1 MADMGATKMVE
12 VSNSEPVAYVYI
24 HRDGRAL
31 WGTKSKTFQ
40 EAAAKA
46 MRMDVPL
53 GGHVEEVFD
62 EVQ

>member
-1 MADMGATKMVE
+1 MVK
-12 VSNSEPVAYVYI
+12 PTAYVYI

-46 MRMDVPL
+46 MRMDVPP
-53 GGHVEEVFD
+53 GGHVEELF
-62 EVQ
+62 EEAQ